1 MIEYFKHN
9 PGKKLNR
16 NILILGLL
24 IFVPIYTY
32 IVQLFGKM
40 GIETT
45 EFNTVWL
52 SFDASAFEAFF
63 KKLEDMGQLQ
73 TFIWTFNLNLIS
85 MTGFMLT
92 FFSLSLMLARQIPEG
107 SRLAKSA
114 FIFPI
119 VAIAIALL
127 DIIPTLVF
135 LISSASIPTLSNVV
149 VYTISGG
156 YVTRVILLY
165 MLLIWMIVSGIA
177 LLVSKIRDAKT

>member
-1 MIEYFKHN
+1 MNEFFMNN
-9 PGKKLNR
+9 PTKKLNR

-40 GIETT
+40 GIETS
-45 EFNTVWL
+45 EFNSVWL
-52 SFDASAFEAFF
+52 SFDTSVFQAFF
-63 KKLEDMGQLQ
+63 RKLVDLGQLQ
-73 TFIWTFNLNLIS
+73 AFIWTFNLNLIS

-92 FFSLSLMLARQIPEG
+92 FFSLSLMLARQIPAS

-114 FIFPI
+114 FVFPI

-135 LISSASIPTLSNVV
+135 LVSSSSIPTLSNLVI
-149 VYTISGG
+149 YTISGG
-156 YVTRVILLY
+156 YVARVILLY
-165 MLLIWMIVSGIA
+165 ILLIWMIVAGIT
-177 LLVSKIRDAKT
+177 LLVSKFRNAKA

>member
-1 MIEYFKHN
+1 MMEYLKNN
-9 PGKKLNR
+9 PAKKLNR

-24 IFVPIYTY
+24 IFVPVYTY

-40 GIETT
+40 GVETT

-52 SFDASAFEAFF
+52 SFDASVFEEFF
-63 KKLEDMGQLQ
+63 RKLEDLGQLQ
-73 TFIWTFNLNLIS
+73 AFIWTFNLNLIS

-92 FFSLSLMLARQIPEG
+92 FFSLSLMLARRVPER

-114 FIFPI
+114 LLFPI

-135 LISSASIPTLSNVV
+135 LIASSSIPTLSNMV

-156 YVTRVILLY
+156 YVARVVLLY
-165 MLLIWMIVSGIA
+165 ILLIWMIVAGIT
-177 LLVSKIRDAKT
+177 LLVNKVGSART